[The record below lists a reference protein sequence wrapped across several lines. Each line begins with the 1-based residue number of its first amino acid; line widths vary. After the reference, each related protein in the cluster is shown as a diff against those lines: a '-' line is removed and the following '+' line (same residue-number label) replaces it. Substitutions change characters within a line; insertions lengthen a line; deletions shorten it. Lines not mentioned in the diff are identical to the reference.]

1 MSIIHTLCGK
11 QTKPTAKEN
20 SRKMKTHSTNYF
32 DTFIEVAEDTKSDC
46 GTKPPMKDKKTV
58 AEMQYELVA
67 NNPYKFT
74 SDDIFFRV
82 YADRNDLTKSEYKQ
96 AREKFFS
103 KGQPCFRASPLT
115 KTYGFGVHSDKEG
128 KVALYGME
136 TEAYQNFLNDTK
148 IKKVKAM
155 RSTKK

>member
-1 MSIIHTLCGK
+1 M
-11 QTKPTAKEN
+11 
-20 SRKMKTHSTNYF
+20 
-32 DTFIEVAEDTKSDC
+32 
-46 GTKPPMKDKKTV
+46 
-58 AEMQYELVA
+58 
-67 NNPYKFT
+67 
-74 SDDIFFRV
+74 
-82 YADRNDLTKSEYKQ
+82 TKSEYKQ

-136 TEAYQNFLNDTK
+136 TEEYQNFLNDTK